1 MKNGSKSSLY
11 NVGHRRA
18 ERISARV
25 SHETAHTKPPHLS
38 WGNYIDRLVRRS
50 RHHGLYDEEVV
61 RYCAWCA
68 VSLDRLCIQVSR
80 GFPDDA
86 SLTDA
91 LRADRLVLI
100 AALTDQIA
108 ALRAVME
115 EKMNAR

>member
-1 MKNGSKSSLY
+1 
-11 NVGHRRA
+11 
-18 ERISARV
+18 
-25 SHETAHTKPPHLS
+25 
-38 WGNYIDRLVRRS
+38 
-50 RHHGLYDEEVV
+50 
-61 RYCAWCA
+61 
-68 VSLDRLCIQVSR
+68 LCIQVSR